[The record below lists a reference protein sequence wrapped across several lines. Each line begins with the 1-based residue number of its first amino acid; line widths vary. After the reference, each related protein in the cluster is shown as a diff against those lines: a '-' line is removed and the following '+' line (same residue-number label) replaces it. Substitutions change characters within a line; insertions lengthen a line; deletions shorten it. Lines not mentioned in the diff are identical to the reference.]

1 MVQEDDLQIKID
13 VKDYTVGDFVIS
25 IYNPVN
31 NTLANINF
39 GENDIE
45 LDIYD
50 EVYHHEITTEGI
62 KEALI
67 SLIDA

>member
-31 NTLANINF
+31 NTLANIDF
-39 GENDIE
+39 GKNDIE
-45 LDIYD
+45 LDIHD
-50 EVYHHEITTEGI
+50 DVYHHEITAEGI

-67 SLIDA
+67 SLINA